1 MIRSSPLDFA
11 LLRKTLNSTT
21 NTYLSTE
28 ISDGERSLCEKDRD
42 HRSTLGRLNWPS
54 IRPKGTFCC
63 LPRELFFAWREI
75 MSECK
80 PDASSPDN
88 VDTFLNMP
96 RGPERV
102 EALRKAQQL
111 RYAAEA

>member
-1 MIRSSPLDFA
+1 
-11 LLRKTLNSTT
+11 
-21 NTYLSTE
+21 
-28 ISDGERSLCEKDRD
+28 
-42 HRSTLGRLNWPS
+42 
-54 IRPKGTFCC
+54 
-63 LPRELFFAWREI
+63 

-88 VDTFLNMP
+88 VDTFFNMP

-111 RYAAEA
+111 RYAAEAYNYLFSKELK

>member
-1 MIRSSPLDFA
+1 
-11 LLRKTLNSTT
+11 
-21 NTYLSTE
+21 
-28 ISDGERSLCEKDRD
+28 
-42 HRSTLGRLNWPS
+42 
-54 IRPKGTFCC
+54 
-63 LPRELFFAWREI
+63 